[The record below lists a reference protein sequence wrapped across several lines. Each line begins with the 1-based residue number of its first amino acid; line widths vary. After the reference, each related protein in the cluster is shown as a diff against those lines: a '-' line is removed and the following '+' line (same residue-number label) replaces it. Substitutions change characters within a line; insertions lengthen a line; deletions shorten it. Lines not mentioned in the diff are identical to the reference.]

1 MAGVITRSGVCSL
14 TGSAREVV
22 SMWVCGYPEGFAGWV
37 VSASTLLGC
46 FSVGCS

>member
-1 MAGVITRSGVCSL
+1 MAGVITRSGLCSL
-14 TGSAREVV
+14 TAREVV
-22 SMWVCGYPEGFAGWV
+22 SMWVCGYPEGFAGRV